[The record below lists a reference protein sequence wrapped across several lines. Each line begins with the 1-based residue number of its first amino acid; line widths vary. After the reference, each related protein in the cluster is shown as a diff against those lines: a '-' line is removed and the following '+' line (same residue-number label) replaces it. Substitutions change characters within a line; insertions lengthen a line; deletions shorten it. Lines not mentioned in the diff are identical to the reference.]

1 LGDKTIDLKVA
12 IPKKFSEYLMY
23 KGYIGV
29 NGCSLTIGK
38 VASNHFMLH
47 LIPETLAATNLDIA
61 ENGDVLNIEI
71 DQNTISIV
79 ETVKRVLKNSS

>member
-1 LGDKTIDLKVA
+1 
-12 IPKKFSEYLMY
+12 
-23 KGYIGV
+23 
-29 NGCSLTIGK
+29 
-38 VASNHFMLH
+38 MLH
-47 LIPETLAATNLDIA
+47 LIPETLAVTNLDIA